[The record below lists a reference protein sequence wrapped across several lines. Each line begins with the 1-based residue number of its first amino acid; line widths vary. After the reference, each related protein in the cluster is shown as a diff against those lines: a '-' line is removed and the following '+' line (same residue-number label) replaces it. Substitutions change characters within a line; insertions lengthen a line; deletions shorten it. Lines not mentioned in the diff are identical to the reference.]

1 MRKLAL
7 IAALVCGTAH
17 AEFMTG
23 NDLMGR
29 FNGNDI
35 QQMVALGYVM
45 GVFDATMD
53 ATHCPP
59 ANVTAGQVQDIVK
72 NHLIATPATRHYAAD
87 AQVRYILGKTWPC
100 AKKGTSL

>member
-1 MRKLAL
+1 MKKLAL
-7 IAALVCGTAH
+7 IAALTCTWAH
-17 AEFMTG
+17 AEFLTG
-23 NDLMGR
+23 NDLLSR
-29 FNGNDI
+29 LNGNDT

-45 GVFDATMD
+45 GVFDVSMD
-53 ATHCPP
+53 AVHCPP

-72 NHLIATPATRHYAAD
+72 NHLIATPSTRHYAAD